1 MQIKVQDF
9 IAKIEQEDYQQ
20 DRLLAKSS
28 ADVIKDVSAF
38 LAPLL
43 TKVEAAVSKNKLAAA
58 RLLIGDGAGQITLSL
73 ETGIINLPFANIKK
87 VDNFF
92 DDITQ
97 TVPVIIYFI
106 AQGQG
111 LNASNFKIMRIAP
124 AASLTQPGVKEAVM
138 TAALDALTQ
147 IEFNRAQEEKD

>member
-43 TKVEAAVSKNKLAAA
+43 TKVEAAVSKISWQQ
-58 RLLIGDGAGQITLSL
+58 RV
-73 ETGIINLPFANIKK
+73 F
-87 VDNFF
+87 
-92 DDITQ
+92 
-97 TVPVIIYFI
+97 
-106 AQGQG
+106 
-111 LNASNFKIMRIAP
+111 
-124 AASLTQPGVKEAVM
+124 
-138 TAALDALTQ
+138 
-147 IEFNRAQEEKD
+147 